1 MLKIYHNQIIMVMML
16 LINPFFQLQLYA
28 DESPTLEQAAPWFS
42 LQNNLDLPDWIQFSL
57 QTQAEPMLN
66 PSGGKKQTRNWMQ
79 QTVGSIAIGSGLKK
93 ATKVWSEIDHWRL
106 DTSVN
111 YYNGNPNFN
120 SEIGAYIPLQQVAH
134 ESGFWLTQ
142 ATLSRSSGD
151 GLVGIKGGILSINP
165 DFIYSPIYD
174 YYIHSSLNNTLN
186 ISISDM
192 PINPLAAI
200 GGVVE
205 LKPGRDLSMRYGLF
219 DLESTR
225 PIATALGVNQPS
237 NIVGFGLVQLLQVSY
252 SPQWLAPAKPGSQLP
267 SGGLQLGGYST
278 NNGIDGSGINGSL
291 NFSTG
296 LALGLDHRF
305 WIGSNYSFNSS
316 NNTTPTFISAGF
328 LSQGILTSRPFDVL
342 ILGFGRSGFSPTI
355 AAGQSYEGVIELGYQ
370 FQLNPTLNLQP
381 TVQWILNPGGAG
393 NTTGIFATTL
403 QITLNL

>member
-1 MLKIYHNQIIMVMML
+1 MLTVSTKSLAIISFLFASSL
-16 LINPFFQLQLYA
+16 LSSRVLAEDTP
-28 DESPTLEQAAPWFS
+28 PLEQAAPWFS
-42 LQNNLDLPDWIQFSL
+42 LQKNLDLPDWVQFSL

-66 PSGGKKQTRNWMQ
+66 PSGGTKQTRNWIQ

-93 ATKVWSEIDHWRL
+93 ETKAWSEIDHWRL

-111 YYNGNPNFN
+111 FYNGNPSFN
-120 SEIGAYIPLQQVAH
+120 AEIGAYIPLQQVAH
-134 ESGFWLTQ
+134 GSGFWLTQ

-151 GLVGIKGGILSINP
+151 GLLGIKGGILSINP

-186 ISISDM
+186 LSIYDI
-192 PINPLAAI
+192 PVNPLAAI

-219 DLESTR
+219 DLASTR
-225 PIATALGVNQPS
+225 PIATALGVNQPI
-237 NIVGFGLVQLLQVSY
+237 NIGGDGLVQLLQVSY

-267 SGGLQLGGYST
+267 SGAMQLGGYST
-278 NNGIDGSGINGSL
+278 NNNKDGSGINGSF

-305 WIGSNYSFNSS
+305 WIGSNYSFNSI
-316 NNTTPTFISAGF
+316 NDTTPTFISAGF

-381 TVQWILNPGGAG
+381 AVQWIINPGGSA

>member
-1 MLKIYHNQIIMVMML
+1 MLKIYRNQIIVGIIL
-16 LINPFFQLQLYA
+16 LINPLFQLQLYA
-28 DESPTLEQAAPWFS
+28 DESPPLEQAAPWFS
-42 LQNNLDLPDWIQFSL
+42 LQNNLHLPDWFQFSL

-66 PSGGKKQTRNWMQ
+66 PIGGTKQTRNWIQ

-93 ATKVWSEIDHWRL
+93 ETKLWSEIDHWRL

-111 YYNGNPNFN
+111 FYNGNPNFN

-151 GLVGIKGGILSINP
+151 GLLGIKGGILSINP

-186 ISISDM
+186 LSINDM
-192 PINPLAAI
+192 PVNPLAAI

-219 DLESTR
+219 DLASTR
-225 PIATALGVNQPS
+225 PIATSLGDKPQS
-237 NIVGFGLVQLLQVSY
+237 NIGGDGLVQLLQVSY

-267 SGGLQLGGYST
+267 SGTLQLGGYST
-278 NNGIDGSGINGSL
+278 NNDQDGSGINGSF

-305 WIGSNYSFNSS
+305 WIGSNYSFNSI

-328 LSQGILTSRPFDVL
+328 LSQGILASRPFDVL

-370 FQLNPTLNLQP
+370 LQLNPTLNLQP
-381 TVQWILNPGGAG
+381 AVQWIINPGGAA

>member
-1 MLKIYHNQIIMVMML
+1 MLTVSTKSLAIISFLFASSL
-16 LINPFFQLQLYA
+16 LSSRVLAEDTP
-28 DESPTLEQAAPWFS
+28 PLEQAAPWFS
-42 LQNNLDLPDWIQFSL
+42 LQKNLDLPDWVQFSL

-66 PSGGKKQTRNWMQ
+66 PSGGTKQTRNWIQ

-93 ATKVWSEIDHWRL
+93 ETKLWSEIDHWRL

-111 YYNGNPNFN
+111 FYNGNPNFN
-120 SEIGAYIPLQQVAH
+120 AEIGAYIPLQQVAH
-134 ESGFWLTQ
+134 GSGFWLTQ

-151 GLVGIKGGILSINP
+151 GLLGIKGGILSINP

-186 ISISDM
+186 LSINDM
-192 PINPLAAI
+192 PVNPLAAI

-219 DLESTR
+219 DLASTR
-225 PIATALGVNQPS
+225 PIATALGVNQPI
-237 NIVGFGLVQLLQVSY
+237 NIGGDGLVQLLQVSY

-267 SGGLQLGGYST
+267 SGALQLGGYST
-278 NNGIDGSGINGSL
+278 NNDQDGSGINGSF

-305 WIGSNYSFNSS
+305 WIGSNYSFNSI
-316 NNTTPTFISAGF
+316 NDTTPTFISAGF

-381 TVQWILNPGGAG
+381 AVQWIINPGGSA

>member
-1 MLKIYHNQIIMVMML
+1 MLKIYHNQIIMGMML

-66 PSGGKKQTRNWMQ
+66 PSGGTKQTRNWMQ

-93 ATKVWSEIDHWRL
+93 ETKVWSEIDHWRI
-106 DTSVN
+106 DSSVN
-111 YYNGNPNFN
+111 YYNGNPNLN
-120 SEIGAYIPLQQVAH
+120 AEIGAYIPLQQVAH

-186 ISISDM
+186 LSINDM
-192 PINPLAAI
+192 PVNPLAAI

-205 LKPGRDLSMRYGLF
+205 LKPGRDLYMRYGLF
-219 DLESTR
+219 DLDSTR

-237 NIVGFGLVQLLQVSY
+237 NIGGDGLVQLLQVSY

-278 NNGIDGSGINGSL
+278 NNGIDGSAINGSL

-305 WIGSNYSFNSS
+305 WIGSNYSFNSI

-328 LSQGILTSRPFDVL
+328 LSQGILASRPFDVL
-342 ILGFGRSGFSPTI
+342 ILGFGKSGFSPTFKSN
-355 AAGQSYEGVIELGYQ
+355 A
-370 FQLNPTLNLQP
+370 
-381 TVQWILNPGGAG
+381 
-393 NTTGIFATTL
+393 
-403 QITLNL
+403 

>member
-1 MLKIYHNQIIMVMML
+1 MLTISTKSLAITLFILASSL
-16 LINPFFQLQLYA
+16 LSSRVLAEDTPSTVQ
-28 DESPTLEQAAPWFS
+28 PAPWFS
-42 LQNNLDLPDWIQFSL
+42 LQNNLDFPDWIQFSL

-66 PSGGKKQTRNWMQ
+66 PSGGTKQTRNWIQ

-93 ATKVWSEIDHWRL
+93 ETKAWSEIDHWRL
-106 DTSVN
+106 DSSVN
-111 YYNGNPNFN
+111 FYNGNPNFN
-120 SEIGAYIPLQQVAH
+120 AEIGAYIPLQQVAH
-134 ESGFWLTQ
+134 GSGFWLTQ

-151 GLVGIKGGILSINP
+151 GLLGIKGGILSINP

-186 ISISDM
+186 LSINDM
-192 PINPLAAI
+192 PVNPLAAI

-219 DLESTR
+219 DLASTR

-237 NIVGFGLVQLLQVSY
+237 NIGGDGLVQLLQVSY
-252 SPQWLAPAKPGSQLP
+252 SPQWLAPAKPGSQFP
-267 SGGLQLGGYST
+267 PGALQLGGYST
-278 NNGIDGSGINGSL
+278 NNDKDGSGINGSF

-305 WIGSNYSFNSS
+305 WIGSNYSFNSI

-355 AAGQSYEGVIELGYQ
+355 AAGQSYEGVIELSYQ
-370 FQLNPTLNLQP
+370 LQLNSTLNLQP
-381 TVQWILNPGGAG
+381 AVQWIINPGGAG
-393 NTTGIFATTL
+393 NTAGIFATTL

>member
-1 MLKIYHNQIIMVMML
+1 MLKIYRNQIIVGIIL
-16 LINPFFQLQLYA
+16 LVNPLFQLQLYA
-28 DESPTLEQAAPWFS
+28 DESAPLEQAAPWFS

-66 PSGGKKQTRNWMQ
+66 PIGGTKQTRNWMQ

-93 ATKVWSEIDHWRL
+93 ATKVWSEIDHWRI

-111 YYNGNPNFN
+111 YYNGNPNLN
-120 SEIGAYIPLQQVAH
+120 AEIGAYIPLQQVAH

-205 LKPGRDLSMRYGLF
+205 LKPGNNLSMRYGLF
-219 DLESTR
+219 DLDSTR

-252 SPQWLAPAKPGSQLP
+252 SPQWLAPARPGSQLP

-278 NNGIDGSGINGSL
+278 NNGIDGSAINGSL

-305 WIGSNYSFNSS
+305 WIGSNYSFNSID
-316 NNTTPTFISAGF
+316 NTTPTFISAGF
-328 LSQGILTSRPFDVL
+328 LSQGILASRPFDVL
-342 ILGFGRSGFSPTI
+342 ILGFGKSGFSPTS
-355 AAGQSYEGVIELGYQ
+355 APGQSYEGVIELGYQ

-381 TVQWILNPGGAG
+381 TVQWILNPDGAN
-393 NTTGIFATTL
+393 NTAGIFATTL

>member
-1 MLKIYHNQIIMVMML
+1 L
-16 LINPFFQLQLYA
+16 LTVSTKSLAITSFLLASSLLSSRVLAEDTPSTVQ
-28 DESPTLEQAAPWFS
+28 PAPWFS
-42 LQNNLDLPDWIQFSL
+42 LQNNLDFPDWIQFSL

-66 PSGGKKQTRNWMQ
+66 PSGGTKQTRNWIQ

-93 ATKVWSEIDHWRL
+93 ETKAWSEIDHWRL
-106 DTSVN
+106 DSSVN
-111 YYNGNPNFN
+111 FYNGNPNFN
-120 SEIGAYIPLQQVAH
+120 AEIGASIPLQQVAH

-151 GLVGIKGGILSINP
+151 GLLGIKGGILSINP

-186 ISISDM
+186 LSINDM

-205 LKPGRDLSMRYGLF
+205 LKPGNDLSMRYGLF
-219 DLESTR
+219 NLESTR

-237 NIVGFGLVQLLQVSY
+237 NIGGFGLVQLLQVSY

-278 NNGIDGSGINGSL
+278 NNGIDGSAINGSF

-305 WIGSNYSFNSS
+305 WIGSNYSFNSI

-328 LSQGILTSRPFDVL
+328 LSQGILASRPFDVL

-355 AAGQSYEGVIELGYQ
+355 ATGQSYEGVIELGYQ
-370 FQLNPTLNLQP
+370 LQLNPTLNLQP
-381 TVQWILNPGGAG
+381 AVQWIINPGGAA

-403 QITLNL
+403 QITLSL

>member
-1 MLKIYHNQIIMVMML
+1 
-16 LINPFFQLQLYA
+16 
-28 DESPTLEQAAPWFS
+28 
-42 LQNNLDLPDWIQFSL
+42 
-57 QTQAEPMLN
+57 MLN
-66 PSGGKKQTRNWMQ
+66 TSGGTKQTNNWTQ

-93 ATKVWSEIDHWRL
+93 ATKVWSEIDHWRI

-111 YYNGNPNFN
+111 FYNGNPNLN
-120 SEIGAYIPLQQVAH
+120 AEIGAYMPLQQVAY

-151 GLVGIKGGILSINP
+151 GLLGIKGGILSINP

-174 YYIHSSLNNTLN
+174 YYIHSSLNSALN

-205 LKPGRDLSMRYGLF
+205 LKPGHDLSMRYGLF
-219 DLESTR
+219 DLGSTR
-225 PIATALGVNQPS
+225 PIATTLGVNPPS

-278 NNGIDGSGINGSL
+278 NNGSDGSGINGSF

-305 WIGSNYSFNSS
+305 WIGSNYSFNSIS
-316 NNTTPTFISAGF
+316 DTTPTFISAGF
-328 LSQGILTSRPFDVL
+328 LSQGILASRPFDIL
-342 ILGFGRSGFSPTI
+342 ILGFGRSGFSPTL
-355 AAGQSYEGVIELGYQ
+355 AGGQSYEGVIELGYQ

>member
-1 MLKIYHNQIIMVMML
+1 MLKIYRNQIIVGIISL
-16 LINPFFQLQLYA
+16 VNPLFQLQLYA
-28 DESPTLEQAAPWFS
+28 DESAPLEQAAPWFS

-66 PSGGKKQTRNWMQ
+66 PSGGTKQTRNWIQ

-93 ATKVWSEIDHWRL
+93 ETKLWSEIDHWRL

-111 YYNGNPNFN
+111 FYNGNPNFN

-151 GLVGIKGGILSINP
+151 GLLGIKGGILSINP

-186 ISISDM
+186 LSINDM
-192 PINPLAAI
+192 PVNPLAAI

-219 DLESTR
+219 DLASTR
-225 PIATALGVNQPS
+225 PIATSLGDKPQS
-237 NIVGFGLVQLLQVSY
+237 NIGGDGLVQLLQVSY

-267 SGGLQLGGYST
+267 PGALQLGGYST
-278 NNGIDGSGINGSL
+278 NNDKDGSGINGSF

-316 NNTTPTFISAGF
+316 NNTTPTFISVGF
-328 LSQGILTSRPFDVL
+328 LSQAILTSRPFDVL

-370 FQLNPTLNLQP
+370 
-381 TVQWILNPGGAG
+381 
-393 NTTGIFATTL
+393 
-403 QITLNL
+403 

>member
-1 MLKIYHNQIIMVMML
+1 MLKIYRNQIIVGIIL
-16 LINPFFQLQLYA
+16 LVNPLFQLQLYA
-28 DESPTLEQAAPWFS
+28 DESAPLEQAAPWFS

-66 PSGGKKQTRNWMQ
+66 PSGGTKQTRNWMQ

-93 ATKVWSEIDHWRL
+93 ETKVWSEIDHWRI
-106 DTSVN
+106 DSSVN
-111 YYNGNPNFN
+111 YYNGNPNLN
-120 SEIGAYIPLQQVAH
+120 AEIGAYIPLQQVAH

-205 LKPGRDLSMRYGLF
+205 LKPGNNLSMRYGLF
-219 DLESTR
+219 DLDSTR

-252 SPQWLAPAKPGSQLP
+252 SPQWLAPARPGSQLP

-278 NNGIDGSGINGSL
+278 NNGIDGSAINGSL

-305 WIGSNYSFNSS
+305 WIGSNYSFNSID
-316 NNTTPTFISAGF
+316 NTTPTFISAGF
-328 LSQGILTSRPFDVL
+328 LSQGILASRPFDVL
-342 ILGFGRSGFSPTI
+342 ILGFGKSGFSPTS
-355 AAGQSYEGVIELGYQ
+355 APGQSYEGVIELGYQ

>member
-1 MLKIYHNQIIMVMML
+1 MLKIYRNQIIMGMML
-16 LINPFFQLQLYA
+16 LINSFFQLKLYA

-66 PSGGKKQTRNWMQ
+66 PSGGTKQTRNWMQ

-93 ATKVWSEIDHWRL
+93 ATKVWSEIDHWRI

-111 YYNGNPNFN
+111 YYNGNPNLN
-120 SEIGAYIPLQQVAH
+120 AEIGAYIPLQQVAH

-186 ISISDM
+186 LSINDM
-192 PINPLAAI
+192 PVNPLAAI

-219 DLESTR
+219 DLDSTR

-237 NIVGFGLVQLLQVSY
+237 NIGGDGLVQLLQVSY

-278 NNGIDGSGINGSL
+278 NNGIDGSAINGSL

-305 WIGSNYSFNSS
+305 WIGSNYSFNSI

-328 LSQGILTSRPFDVL
+328 LSQGILASRPFDVL
-342 ILGFGRSGFSPTI
+342 ILGFGKSGFSPTL
-355 AAGQSYEGVIELGYQ
+355 AAGKSYEGVIELGYQ

>member
-1 MLKIYHNQIIMVMML
+1 MLKIYRNQIIMGMML
-16 LINPFFQLQLYA
+16 LINPIFQLQLYA
-28 DESPTLEQAAPWFS
+28 DESQTLEQAAPWFS

-66 PSGGKKQTRNWMQ
+66 PSGGTKQTRNWMQ

-93 ATKVWSEIDHWRL
+93 ATKVWSEIDHWRI

-111 YYNGNPNFN
+111 YYNGNPNLN
-120 SEIGAYIPLQQVAH
+120 AEIGAYIPLQQVAY

-186 ISISDM
+186 LSINDM
-192 PINPLAAI
+192 PVNPLAAI

-219 DLESTR
+219 DLDSTM
-225 PIATALGVNQPS
+225 PIATSLGVNQPS
-237 NIVGFGLVQLLQVSY
+237 NIGGFGLVQLLQISY

-278 NNGIDGSGINGSL
+278 NNGIDGSAINGSL

-305 WIGSNYSFNSS
+305 WIGSNYSFNSI

-328 LSQGILTSRPFDVL
+328 LSQGILASRPFDVL
-342 ILGFGRSGFSPTI
+342 ILGFGKSGFSPTL
-355 AAGQSYEGVIELGYQ
+355 AAGKSYEGVIELGYQ

-381 TVQWILNPGGAG
+381 TVQWILNPDGAN
-393 NTTGIFATTL
+393 NTAGIFATTL

>member
-1 MLKIYHNQIIMVMML
+1 L
-16 LINPFFQLQLYA
+16 LTVSTKSLAITSFLLASSLLSSRVLAEDTP
-28 DESPTLEQAAPWFS
+28 PLEQAAPWFS

-66 PSGGKKQTRNWMQ
+66 PSGGTKQTRNWIQ

-93 ATKVWSEIDHWRL
+93 ETKLWSEIDHWRL

-111 YYNGNPNFN
+111 FYNGNPNFN

-151 GLVGIKGGILSINP
+151 GLLGIKGGILSINP

-186 ISISDM
+186 LSINDM
-192 PINPLAAI
+192 PVNPLAAI

-219 DLESTR
+219 DLASTR
-225 PIATALGVNQPS
+225 PIATSLGDKPQS
-237 NIVGFGLVQLLQVSY
+237 NIGGDGLVQLLQVSY

-267 SGGLQLGGYST
+267 SGTLQLGGYST
-278 NNGIDGSGINGSL
+278 NNDQDGSGINGSF

-381 TVQWILNPGGAG
+381 AVQWIINPGGAA

>member
-1 MLKIYHNQIIMVMML
+1 MLKIYHNRIIMGMML

-66 PSGGKKQTRNWMQ
+66 PSGGTKQTRNWMQ

-93 ATKVWSEIDHWRL
+93 ATKVWSEIDHWRI

-111 YYNGNPNFN
+111 YYNGNPNLN
-120 SEIGAYIPLQQVAH
+120 AEIGAYIPLQQVAH

-205 LKPGRDLSMRYGLF
+205 LKPGNNLSMRYGLF
-219 DLESTR
+219 DLDSTR

-252 SPQWLAPAKPGSQLP
+252 SPQWLAPARPGSQLP

-278 NNGIDGSGINGSL
+278 NNGIDGSAINGSL

-305 WIGSNYSFNSS
+305 WIGSNYSFNSID
-316 NNTTPTFISAGF
+316 NTTPTFISAGF
-328 LSQGILTSRPFDVL
+328 LSQGILASRPFDVL
-342 ILGFGRSGFSPTI
+342 ILGFGKSGFSPTL
-355 AAGQSYEGVIELGYQ
+355 APGQSYEGVIELGYQ
-370 FQLNPTLNLQP
+370 FQLNQKLNLQP
-381 TVQWILNPGGAG
+381 TVQWILNPDGAN
-393 NTTGIFATTL
+393 NTAGIFATTL

>member
-1 MLKIYHNQIIMVMML
+1 MLKIYRNQIIVGIIL
-16 LINPFFQLQLYA
+16 LINPLFQLQLYA
-28 DESPTLEQAAPWFS
+28 DESPPLEQAAPWFS
-42 LQNNLDLPDWIQFSL
+42 LQNNLHLPDWFQFSL

-66 PSGGKKQTRNWMQ
+66 PSGGTKQTRNWIQ

-93 ATKVWSEIDHWRL
+93 ETKAWSEIDHWRL

-111 YYNGNPNFN
+111 FYNGNPNFN

-134 ESGFWLTQ
+134 GSGFWLTQ

-151 GLVGIKGGILSINP
+151 GLLGIKGGILSINP

-186 ISISDM
+186 LSINDM
-192 PINPLAAI
+192 PVNPLAAI

-205 LKPGRDLSMRYGLF
+205 LKPRRDLYMRYGLF
-219 DLESTR
+219 DLASTR
-225 PIATALGVNQPS
+225 PIATSLGDKPQS
-237 NIVGFGLVQLLQVSY
+237 NIGGDGLVQLLQVSY

-267 SGGLQLGGYST
+267 SGTLQLGGYST
-278 NNGIDGSGINGSL
+278 NNDQDGSGINGSF

-296 LALGLDHRF
+296 LALGFDHRF
-305 WIGSNYSFNSS
+305 WIGSNYSFNSI

-328 LSQGILTSRPFDVL
+328 LSQGILASRPFDVL

-370 FQLNPTLNLQP
+370 LQLNPTLNLQP
-381 TVQWILNPGGAG
+381 AVQWIINPGGAA

>member
-1 MLKIYHNQIIMVMML
+1 MLKIYRNQIIMGMML
-16 LINPFFQLQLYA
+16 LINPIFQLQLYA
-28 DESPTLEQAAPWFS
+28 DESQTLEQAAPWFS

-66 PSGGKKQTRNWMQ
+66 PSGGTKQTRNWMQ

-93 ATKVWSEIDHWRL
+93 AAKVWSEIDHWRI

-111 YYNGNPNFN
+111 YYNGNPNLN
-120 SEIGAYIPLQQVAH
+120 AEIGAYIPLQQVAH

-186 ISISDM
+186 LSINDM
-192 PINPLAAI
+192 PVNPLAAI

-219 DLESTR
+219 DLDSTM

-237 NIVGFGLVQLLQVSY
+237 NIGGFGLVQLLQISY

-278 NNGIDGSGINGSL
+278 NNGIDGSAINGSL

-305 WIGSNYSFNSS
+305 WIGSNYSFNSI

-328 LSQGILTSRPFDVL
+328 LSQGILASRPFDVL
-342 ILGFGRSGFSPTI
+342 ILGFGKSGFSPTL
-355 AAGQSYEGVIELGYQ
+355 AAGKSYEGVIELGYQ

-381 TVQWILNPGGAG
+381 TVQWILNPDGAN
-393 NTTGIFATTL
+393 NTAGIFATTL

>member
-1 MLKIYHNQIIMVMML
+1 MLKIYHNQIIMGMML

-66 PSGGKKQTRNWMQ
+66 PSGGTKQTRNWMQ

-93 ATKVWSEIDHWRL
+93 ATKVWSEIDHWRI

-111 YYNGNPNFN
+111 YYNGNPNLN
-120 SEIGAYIPLQQVAH
+120 AEIGAYIPLQQVAH

-186 ISISDM
+186 LSINDM
-192 PINPLAAI
+192 PVNPLAAI

-205 LKPGRDLSMRYGLF
+205 LKPGNNLSMRYGLF
-219 DLESTR
+219 DLDSTR

-278 NNGIDGSGINGSL
+278 NNGIDGSAINGSL

-296 LALGLDHRF
+296 LTLGLDHRF
-305 WIGSNYSFNSS
+305 WIGSNYSFNSI

-328 LSQGILTSRPFDVL
+328 LSQGILASRPFDVL
-342 ILGFGRSGFSPTI
+342 ILGFGKSGFSPTS
-355 AAGQSYEGVIELGYQ
+355 APGQSYEGVIELGYQ
-370 FQLNPTLNLQP
+370 LQLNPTLNLQP

>member
-1 MLKIYHNQIIMVMML
+1 MLKIYRNQIIVGIIL
-16 LINPFFQLQLYA
+16 LVNPIFQLQLYA
-28 DESPTLEQAAPWFS
+28 DESAPLEQAAPWFS

-66 PSGGKKQTRNWMQ
+66 PSGGTKQTRNWMQ

-93 ATKVWSEIDHWRL
+93 ATKVWSEIDHWRI

-111 YYNGNPNFN
+111 YYNGNPNLN
-120 SEIGAYIPLQQVAH
+120 AEIGAYIPLQQVAH

-205 LKPGRDLSMRYGLF
+205 LKPGNNLSMRYGLF
-219 DLESTR
+219 DLDSTR

-252 SPQWLAPAKPGSQLP
+252 SPQWLAPARPGSQLP

-278 NNGIDGSGINGSL
+278 NNGIDGSAINGSL

-305 WIGSNYSFNSS
+305 WIGSNYSFNSID
-316 NNTTPTFISAGF
+316 NTTPTFISAGF
-328 LSQGILTSRPFDVL
+328 LSQGILASRPFDVL
-342 ILGFGRSGFSPTI
+342 ILGFGKSGFSPTL

-381 TVQWILNPGGAG
+381 TVQWVLYPGGAG

>member
-1 MLKIYHNQIIMVMML
+1 MLKIYRNQIIVGIIL
-16 LINPFFQLQLYA
+16 LVNPLFQLQLYA
-28 DESPTLEQAAPWFS
+28 DESAPLEQAAPWFS

-66 PSGGKKQTRNWMQ
+66 PSGGTKQTRNWIQ

-93 ATKVWSEIDHWRL
+93 ETKLWSEIDHWRL

-111 YYNGNPNFN
+111 FYNGNPNFN

-151 GLVGIKGGILSINP
+151 GLLGIKGGILSINP

-186 ISISDM
+186 LSINDM
-192 PINPLAAI
+192 PVNPLAAI

-219 DLESTR
+219 DLASTR
-225 PIATALGVNQPS
+225 PIATSLGDKPQS
-237 NIVGFGLVQLLQVSY
+237 NIGGDGLVQLLQVSY

-267 SGGLQLGGYST
+267 QGALQLGGYST
-278 NNGIDGSGINGSL
+278 NNDKDGSGINGSF

-316 NNTTPTFISAGF
+316 NNTTPTFISVGF

-381 TVQWILNPGGAG
+381 AVQWIINPGGAA